1 MQAVCSWKVE
11 TAALTVMCPLVSP
24 KIIDGKVSGRYFVP
38 IARES
43 HASSFATDPELAR
56 KVWEF
61 SEQLLTE
68 QGWDSM

>member
-43 HASSFATDPELAR
+43 PCSTSGNDAALAANL
-56 KVWEF
+56 WAF
-61 SEQLLTE
+61 SEKLLAE
-68 QGWDSM
+68 KGWASM